1 MIGIIDFGSQF
12 TQVIA
17 RKIRELGI
25 FSEIL
30 PNTVD
35 PDKLKV
41 YDALILT
48 GGPRSVLEADAPTMN
63 PAIWDL
69 PIPILGICYG
79 FQLMALH
86 YGGSVSKLTMRE
98 YGKTAVHHSCLVPLF
113 KDVPETSVMWMSHA
127 DSVSK
132 VPPGFELLAATD
144 NCEIS
149 AFQKEGILRYGVQ
162 FHPEVHHSVY
172 GINLLRNFVFTIV
185 KAKKDWD
192 LTDFIR
198 DEVAKIKQEIGDEN
212 VICGISGGIDSAVA
226 ALLVSK
232 ACGDQLSC
240 IFVDHGLLRAGEAR
254 QVEESLLNLGLSIQ
268 TISCRDLFLS
278 NLNGIA
284 DPEEKRKIIG
294 RLFIEVFEKEAK
306 KGKAKF
312 LVQGTLYPD
321 MIESSGGVSGLA
333 AKIKSHHNVG
343 GLPEKMGL
351 KLIEPLRLLF
361 KDEVRELGKK
371 LGLSNEFVNRH
382 PFPGPGLAIRI
393 IGEVTEE
400 RLAIVGE
407 ADLILREE
415 IKKYDIKNQIW
426 QGFTVLL
433 PIKTVGVMGD
443 ERTYQN
449 VVAIRL
455 VESVDGMTANFHKI
469 PYDVLELIS
478 TRITNEVKGVNR
490 VVYDVSSKPPATIEW
505 E

>member
-17 RKIRELGI
+17 RKVRELGV

-35 PDKLKV
+35 PATLHKFE
-41 YDALILT
+41 ALILT
-48 GGPRSVLEADAPTMN
+48 GGPRSVLDTDAPQMN

-69 PIPILGICYG
+69 SIPILGICYG

-86 YGGSVSKLTMRE
+86 YQGSVTKLSTRE
-98 YGKTAVHHSCLVPLF
+98 YGKTTVYTIGSAPLF
-113 KDVPETSVMWMSHA
+113 KEVPGTSIMWMSHA
-127 DSVSK
+127 DSVSFI
-132 VPPGFELLAATD
+132 PQDFDILAKTD
-144 NCEIS
+144 NCEI
-149 AFQKEGILRYGVQ
+149 AAYQKESIHRYGVQ
-162 FHPEVHHSVY
+162 FHPEVHHSEY
-172 GINLLRNFVFTIV
+172 GMQLLRNFIFDIV
-185 KAKKDWD
+185 NAKKDWD
-192 LTDFIR
+192 LADFIH
-198 DEVAKIKQEIGDEN
+198 DQVSEIKAKVGEDK

-232 ACGDQLSC
+232 AIGNQLHC
-240 IFVDHGLLRAGEAR
+240 IFVDHGLLRKGESK
-254 QVEESLLNLGLSIQ
+254 QVEESLSNLGLSIQ
-268 TISCRDLFLS
+268 TISCGKMFLS
-278 NLNGIA
+278 QLRGVT

-294 RLFIEVFEKEAK
+294 RLFVEVFDQEAK
-306 KGKAKF
+306 QGNAKY

-351 KLIEPLRLLF
+351 KLIEPLKLLF

-371 LGLSNEFVNRH
+371 LGLSSDFVNRH

-393 IGEVTEE
+393 LGEVSEE
-400 RLAIVGE
+400 RLEMVGE

-415 IKKYDIKNQIW
+415 MKKYDTHHQIW
-426 QGFTVLL
+426 QGFAVLL

-449 VVAIRL
+449 VIAIRL

-478 TRITNEVKGVNR
+478 NRITNEVKGINR
-490 VVYDVSSKPPATIEW
+490 VVYDISSKPPATIEW

>member
-17 RKIRELGI
+17 RKVRELGI

-35 PDKLKV
+35 PDTIKN
-41 YDALILT
+41 YEALILS
-48 GGPRSVLEADAPTMN
+48 GGPRSVLDPDAPTMN

-86 YGGSVSKLTMRE
+86 YGATVGHQTTRE
-98 YGKTAVHHSCLVPLF
+98 YGKTTVCHETSVPLF
-113 KDVPETSVMWMSHA
+113 QNVPTCSVMWMSHA
-127 DSVSK
+127 DSVTSM
-132 VPPGFELLAATD
+132 PPGFEHLAKTE
-144 NCEIS
+144 NCAIA
-149 AFQKEGILRYGVQ
+149 AFQKEEIKRYGVQ
-162 FHPEVHHSVY
+162 FHPEVHHSQY
-172 GINLLRNFVFTIV
+172 GLDLLKDFLDTIV
-185 KAKKDWD
+185 KATKDWN
-192 LTDFIR
+192 LADFIR
-198 DEVAKIKQEIGDEN
+198 EEALRIQKFCGDKR

-226 ALLVSK
+226 ALLVARAVGSN
-232 ACGDQLSC
+232 LHC
-240 IFVDHGLLRAGEAR
+240 IFVDHGLLRVGEAK
-254 QVEESLLNLGLSIQ
+254 QVERSLCGLGLSIQ
-268 TISCRDLFLS
+268 TVECRDLFLS
-278 NLNGIA
+278 SLEGVS

-294 RLFIEVFEKEAK
+294 RLFIEVFDKEAK
-306 KGKAKF
+306 KIKAEY

-351 KLIEPLRLLF
+351 KLVEPLRLLF

-371 LGLSNEFVNRH
+371 LGLEDDFVNRH

-393 IGEVTEE
+393 LGEITEE
-400 RLAIVGE
+400 RLNIVGL

-415 IKKYDIKNQIW
+415 IKKYDTKNQIW

-449 VVAIRL
+449 VIAIRL
-455 VESVDGMTANFHKI
+455 VESVDGMTANFHKM

-490 VVYDVSSKPPATIEW
+490 VVYDISSKPPATIEW

>member
-1 MIGIIDFGSQF
+1 M
-12 TQVIA
+12 
-17 RKIRELGI
+17 

-35 PDKLKV
+35 PDKIKD
-41 YDALILT
+41 YEALILS
-48 GGPRSVLEADAPTMN
+48 GGPRSVLDTDAPMMN
-63 PAIWDL
+63 KSIWDL

-86 YGGSVSKLTMRE
+86 YGATVSHLATRE
-98 YGKTAVHHSCLVPLF
+98 YGKTTVFHETSVPLF
-113 KDVPETSVMWMSHA
+113 KNVPTSSVMWMSHA
-127 DSVSK
+127 DSVTSL
-132 VPPGFELLAATD
+132 PSGFENLAKTE
-144 NCEIS
+144 NCAIG
-149 AFQKEGILRYGVQ
+149 AFQKVDINRYGVQ
-162 FHPEVHHSVY
+162 FHPEVHHSQY
-172 GINLLRNFVFTIV
+172 GINLLKNFLFTIV
-185 KAKKDWD
+185 KAKKDWN
-192 LTDFIR
+192 LSDFIR
-198 DEVAKIKQEIGDEN
+198 EEVVRIQKLCGNKK

-226 ALLVSK
+226 ALLVGK
-232 ACGDQLSC
+232 AVGSNLHC
-240 IFVDHGLLRAGEAR
+240 IFVDHGLLRAGELE
-254 QVEESLLNLGLSIQ
+254 QVQESLKGLGLSIQ
-268 TISCRDLFLS
+268 TIQCKDMFLKS
-278 NLNGIA
+278 LENIS

-294 RLFIEVFEKEAK
+294 RLFIEVFDKEAK
-306 KGKAKF
+306 KSKAEF

-351 KLIEPLRLLF
+351 TLVEPLRLLF
-361 KDEVRELGKK
+361 KDEVRELGRK
-371 LGLSNEFVNRH
+371 LGLNDDFVNRH

-393 IGEVTEE
+393 LGEITEE
-400 RLAIVGE
+400 RLAMVSQ

-415 IKKYDIKNQIW
+415 MKRYDTKNQIW

-455 VESVDGMTANFHKI
+455 VESVDGMTASFHKM

-478 TRITNEVKGVNR
+478 NRITNEVKGVNR
-490 VVYDVSSKPPATIEW
+490 VVYDISSKPPATIEW

>member
-17 RKIRELGI
+17 RKIRELGV

-35 PDKLKV
+35 PDEIKKFE
-41 YDALILT
+41 ALILS
-48 GGPRSVLEADAPTMN
+48 GGPRSVLDSDAPTMN
-63 PAIWDL
+63 LAIWEL

-79 FQLMALH
+79 FQLMALR
-86 YGGSVSKLTMRE
+86 YGGSVTKQATRE
-98 YGKTAVHHSCLVPLF
+98 YGKTTVCHETSAPLF
-113 KDVPETSVMWMSHA
+113 KNVPTCSVMWMSHA
-127 DSVSK
+127 DSVSSI
-132 VPPGFELLAATD
+132 PLGFEHLAKTE
-144 NCEIS
+144 NCPIAAYQKEEIS
-149 AFQKEGILRYGVQ
+149 RYGVQ
-162 FHPEVHHSVY
+162 FHPEVHHSEY
-172 GINLLRNFVFTIV
+172 GIELLKNFLFTIV
-185 KAKKDWD
+185 KAKKDWN
-192 LTDFIR
+192 LTDFINE
-198 DEVAKIKQEIGDEN
+198 EVQRIKEQCGDKK

-226 ALLVSK
+226 ALLVGK
-232 ACGDQLSC
+232 AVGPTLHC
-240 IFVDHGLLRAGEAR
+240 IFVDHGLLRAGELE
-254 QVEESLLNLGLSIQ
+254 QVEESLCGLGLSIQ
-268 TISCRDLFLS
+268 TIKCKDLFLKS
-278 NLNGIA
+278 LENIS

-294 RLFIEVFEKEAK
+294 RLFIEVFDQEAK
-306 KGKAKF
+306 KSNAEF

-321 MIESSGGVSGLA
+321 RIESSGGVSGLA

-361 KDEVRELGKK
+361 KDEVRELGRK
-371 LGLSNEFVNRH
+371 LGLNHDFVNRH

-393 IGEVTEE
+393 LGEITEE
-400 RLAIVGE
+400 RLAMVSQ

-415 IKKYDIKNQIW
+415 MKRYDTKNQIW

-449 VVAIRL
+449 VIAIRM
-455 VESVDGMTANFHKI
+455 VESVDGMTANFHKM

-490 VVYDVSSKPPATIEW
+490 VVYDISSKPPATIEW